1 MEFSMEKFN
10 ISCSEIFIPL
20 ENTMTSSN
28 VSSKFDSID
37 DLLSF
42 TINDFRSII
51 FQNELLRFFLV
62 LKFNDNKYIDDF
74 VETINVKTT
83 VINNSTMND
92 EDDIE
97 YNTSLNSFCNITT
110 ELNDNSMMDKITQ
123 IKKLYD
129 KQIVII
135 EVNKHI
141 IVPNSYVNNNLSLK
155 VSLIRSNSI
164 YTLRK
169 STEPK
174 FNLNDFSIFNI
185 NDKKIYKTTTLF
197 SVYKNIKVV
206 RPLYVSQTKQLDTST
221 LSSIL
226 QIKIENITSTV
237 NFIDNEIKTSA
248 FINYSNDFDNNVE
261 LVNYG
266 IDFMIT
272 NIDVLKDETII
283 DNKMTMNIDKGEQY
297 HQHYQLPIAIN
308 AIEIEVINHQF
319 PIVIKPGEEYN
330 IAMKLIKR
338 KDTAMKTI
346 SSIEEENII
355 TSMNTNKNKRESFF
369 SRFSKGKKETLSS
382 LLPSKRR
389 TSGINEEPIDQII
402 KLSMNTPIILSISPN
417 EGKYRNMYMKINLKW
432 KSDIENMMS
441 IKYIIDNTD
450 NLTIGRFFT
459 LEMIFTNLS
468 SKVCEYN
475 AIFNDSFDDIKI
487 NSNELICKK
496 KIEDNLPDIISEHNH
511 INIGSIAPKESK
523 SIAIRFIGTKSG
535 FISLPS
541 FHIVDN
547 ISLKTFFVVHTNR
560 IYIND
565 DI

>member
-10 ISCSEIFIPL
+10 ISCSEILIPL

-37 DLLSF
+37 ELLSF
-42 TINDFRSII
+42 SINDFRSII

-62 LKFNDNKYIDDF
+62 LKFNDSKYIDDF
-74 VETINVKTT
+74 VETIKVKTT

-97 YNTSLNSFCNITT
+97 YNTSLNSYGNITT

-185 NDKKIYKTTTLF
+185 NEKKIYKTTTLF

-237 NFIDNEIKTSA
+237 NFIDNAIKTSA

-346 SSIEEENII
+346 SSIEEDSII

-369 SRFSKGKKETLSS
+369 SRFSKGKKDSVSSILSS
-382 LLPSKRR
+382 KKR
-389 TSGINEEPIDQII
+389 NDEQIDQII
-402 KLSMNTPIILSISPN
+402 KLSMNSPIILSISPN
-417 EGKYRNMYMKINLKW
+417 E
-432 KSDIENMMS
+432 
-441 IKYIIDNTD
+441 
-450 NLTIGRFFT
+450 
-459 LEMIFTNLS
+459 
-468 SKVCEYN
+468 
-475 AIFNDSFDDIKI
+475 
-487 NSNELICKK
+487 
-496 KIEDNLPDIISEHNH
+496 
-511 INIGSIAPKESK
+511 
-523 SIAIRFIGTKSG
+523 
-535 FISLPS
+535 
-541 FHIVDN
+541 
-547 ISLKTFFVVHTNR
+547 
-560 IYIND
+560 
-565 DI
+565 

>member
-10 ISCSEIFIPL
+10 ISCSEILIPL

-42 TINDFRSII
+42 SINDFRSII

-74 VETINVKTT
+74 VETIKVKTT

-97 YNTSLNSFCNITT
+97 YNTSLNSYGNITT

-237 NFIDNEIKTSA
+237 NFIDNAIKTSA

-319 PIVIKPGEEYN
+319 PIVITGP
-330 IAMKLIKR
+330 
-338 KDTAMKTI
+338 
-346 SSIEEENII
+346 
-355 TSMNTNKNKRESFF
+355 
-369 SRFSKGKKETLSS
+369 
-382 LLPSKRR
+382 LL
-389 TSGINEEPIDQII
+389 
-402 KLSMNTPIILSISPN
+402 
-417 EGKYRNMYMKINLKW
+417 
-432 KSDIENMMS
+432 
-441 IKYIIDNTD
+441 
-450 NLTIGRFFT
+450 
-459 LEMIFTNLS
+459 
-468 SKVCEYN
+468 
-475 AIFNDSFDDIKI
+475 
-487 NSNELICKK
+487 
-496 KIEDNLPDIISEHNH
+496 
-511 INIGSIAPKESK
+511 
-523 SIAIRFIGTKSG
+523 
-535 FISLPS
+535 
-541 FHIVDN
+541 
-547 ISLKTFFVVHTNR
+547 
-560 IYIND
+560 
-565 DI
+565 

>member
-369 SRFSKGKKETLSS
+369 RL
-382 LLPSKRR
+382 
-389 TSGINEEPIDQII
+389 
-402 KLSMNTPIILSISPN
+402 
-417 EGKYRNMYMKINLKW
+417 
-432 KSDIENMMS
+432 
-441 IKYIIDNTD
+441 
-450 NLTIGRFFT
+450 
-459 LEMIFTNLS
+459 
-468 SKVCEYN
+468 
-475 AIFNDSFDDIKI
+475 
-487 NSNELICKK
+487 
-496 KIEDNLPDIISEHNH
+496 
-511 INIGSIAPKESK
+511 
-523 SIAIRFIGTKSG
+523 
-535 FISLPS
+535 
-541 FHIVDN
+541 
-547 ISLKTFFVVHTNR
+547 SLKLIHQFFPDSLFYH
-560 IYIND
+560 IQLINQ
-565 DI
+565 ILHHYSFQLIKNFFLNLCY